1 MSDRAA
7 DLDELSP
14 AELAAREAVAADAP
28 AAVAA
33 AGAVAGAADELNR
46 LVSTDRSTLYR
57 DGARLVARIA
67 RAHPAPM
74 VISVAAAFLFSG
86 ATVLGTVVL
95 GRITDE
101 VITPAFGDKGV
112 SASTLWAAFA
122 AVVVMSLL
130 RGSGVII
137 RRYFAAVLEASMQAT
152 LRRGVVDKYLTV
164 PLRYYHTK
172 PTGELL
178 SRTDSDVI
186 GTTTMIKA
194 LPFSIGVAALVVFA
208 LISLAAADWTFALIA
223 VVMFPLITVL
233 YRIYSGLAVDPIR
246 RSQER
251 IAHVSAVA
259 HESFDGALVVK
270 TLGIEDVERDRF
282 AAAADELRQE
292 RYRLAA
298 LRALFEPVL
307 EVLPS
312 VGTIVLVLVGAWR
325 IDSGAASVGNLVQA
339 AAMFSLLA
347 MPMRIFGFFLQELPR
362 SVVSIRRVDEVLD
375 EADEPDGAGVVA
387 PDRDRAVGVRFDNV
401 TFSYGTSTPDE
412 VGEGV
417 GVDAG
422 EGGVEVLDGVTFEIA
437 PGETVALVGSTG
449 SGKSTINDLLIRV
462 IDPDSG
468 TISVDGHDIST
479 IDRQSLSSLV
489 RIAFQE
495 SFLFST
501 TIRDNIVLAAGGG
514 AAGDG
519 EAGDSDLD
527 ARLEHVARVARVDR
541 FVERLPAKWDT
552 VVGERGVTLSGGQRQ
567 RVALARALMGSPKV
581 LLLDDATSAVDPT
594 IEAEILA
601 NLRAEHATL
610 MVVAHRLSTILLA
623 DRVLFL
629 NDGRIAGDGT
639 HADLLANPD
648 YAALVHA
655 YEETETDE
663 VEGEGDDD

>member
-14 AELAAREAVAADAP
+14 AELDAAVTPAAGAP

-33 AGAVAGAADELNR
+33 DELDELNR
-46 LVSTDRSTLYR
+46 LVSADRSTLYR

-208 LISLAAADWTFALIA
+208 LIA
-223 VVMFPLITVL
+223 VVMFPLITLL

-375 EADEPDGAGVVA
+375 EPDEVDGTDIVVPD
-387 PDRDRAVGVRFDNV
+387 PDRAVGVRFDNV

-514 AAGDG
+514 AAGGG

-527 ARLEHVARVARVDR
+527 ARLEHVAHVARVDR